1 MRVGLRECQDLLPTD
16 VSPLNLGLWEPPGG
30 PAYHTDA
37 ILFRALDVHLRGR
50 AHPCRRG
57 NVGALQ
63 ATLTPRECYTTPRN
77 AFYLTPSGVLLERD
91 LCMGQPTGGATGN
104 RGPEHRDTR
113 GHRGQGPLPQ
123 PRVLRK
129 QQGFGP
135 KAPSMNLLA
144 SHLTHSPGT
153 PASTPAAQTLQNYI
167 QGPLLFSS
175 LLFYPG
181 SYQFS
186 LPSFCVYTFKSSF

>member
-1 MRVGLRECQDLLPTD
+1 MWVP
-16 VSPLNLGLWEPPGG
+16 W
-30 PAYHTDA
+30 
-37 ILFRALDVHLRGR
+37 
-50 AHPCRRG
+50 
-57 NVGALQ
+57 Q
-63 ATLTPRECYTTPRN
+63 ATMTPGSVTQRQGTPST
-77 AFYLTPSGVLLERD
+77 FTPSGVLLERD

-167 QGPLLFSS
+167 QGPLLFNS
-175 LLFYPG
+175 LVFYPG
-181 SYQFS
+181 YYQFS
-186 LPSFCVYTFKSSF
+186 PPSFHVYTFKSSF